1 MLFLK
6 SWLEEYI
13 NLSNYTDAEISDFLS
28 LRSGE
33 CESVEIISEYFDNK
47 VVVGKIENLKKHPE
61 ADRLNVF
68 DVNIGNGNNV
78 QIVSAAPNARDGLV
92 CPVALDGAKLPYM
105 AIIPRKMRGIE
116 SQGMCCGKSELALE
130 TENSPGLWE
139 LNELVNENDLGKS
152 ICEALTEYFP
162 AQTIFEIKYLQD
174 KLASCANHLGL
185 AIELAV
191 CIQKPE
197 LLRGL
202 GLKVYDFDTEWCDEL
217 IQKIKPSQLQI
228 QLTDKTES
236 VKSYAILDIKLDKI
250 YNLNH
255 IYQTRM
261 FLTGKNLVGGLV
273 DLSNYLLFDMGQ
285 PNHFFSSD
293 KIDNYDWKFD
303 KLGSDVEFEGLGQFK
318 NGVLPKCL
326 SVLKDGKENILI
338 VPGITGSNSTKTETE
353 DLSVL
358 IEIANFDKEV
368 VARNSSAMNYRSDS
382 AKVFA
387 SGVNYALSSLLMYR
401 LIQELPA
408 ASISHSLFWD
418 GDSKLEDSNEW
429 VESTVHGAYSE
440 KIILID
446 LVYIADRLDN
456 RGIDYWEPIIL
467 EKLNL
472 FATIDTVSMKTIKEL
487 LTDGLFDSEEEEEKS
502 ILEKFPIY
510 DGESIEDYYKDSRL
524 IGLDA
529 FYGNIQTNEDVL
541 FEVAKLIGF
550 DNLEPEFLN
559 FSVDSKTEGY
569 YNQIN
574 YLKSIFVNFGFSEV
588 LSRPF
593 LPENKLFSS
602 FLETET
608 NALVALSSQRKDEP
622 FLRDSLFSSLL
633 KTAEFNIKLGVK
645 EPKIF
650 ELTKIYLHSENQINN
665 LSNSLDKNNV
675 WEHFELS
682 GVSCC
687 QDPYLLTS
695 LVNQIQ
701 TKLGL
706 EIETNKLNENYSK
719 IGNGYNY
726 NLGEIVQIN
735 LVEIKNSIKKAFDLP
750 LNKTFWYIEMK
761 FNPNKINYNAYQ
773 KFSDQSNF
781 PIVERSYS
789 LSVPKGLQWSELV
802 QILKNEVISD
812 SIIYITPVERIDSD
826 NENNDKLNYKV
837 AFFSYSKTMVSLEI
851 EDWETKTITALK
863 TKYNNI
869 ELR

>member
-13 NLSNYTDAEISDFLS
+13 NLSDYTDTEISDFLS

-33 CESVEIISEYFDNK
+33 CESVETISEYFDNK
-47 VVVGKIENLKKHPE
+47 VVIGRIENLKKHPE

-68 DVNIGNGNNV
+68 DVNIGNGNKV
-78 QIVSAAPNARDGLV
+78 QIVSAAPNARDGLI

-105 AIIPRKMRGIE
+105 TIIPRKMRGIE
-116 SQGMCCGKSELALE
+116 SQGMCCGKSELAVE
-130 TENSPGLWE
+130 TENSPGLWD
-139 LNELVNENDLGKS
+139 LNELVNETSLGKS
-152 ICEALTEYFP
+152 ICEVLPEFFP
-162 AQTIFEIKYLQD
+162 VQTIFEIKYLQD
-174 KLASCANHLGL
+174 KLSSCANHLGL

-197 LLRGL
+197 LLRGM
-202 GLKVYDFDTEWCDEL
+202 GLKVYDFDTEWCNEV

-228 QLTDKTES
+228 QLTEKTKS

-273 DLSNYLLFDMGQ
+273 DLSNYLLFEMGQ

-303 KLGSDVEFEGLGQFK
+303 KLESDVELQGLGQFK
-318 NGVLPKCL
+318 NGVLPKGL
-326 SVLKDGKENILI
+326 SVLKDGKENIMI
-338 VPGITGSNSTKTETE
+338 VPGITGSDSTKTETD
-353 DLSVL
+353 DLNVL

-401 LIQELPA
+401 LIQEIPEA
-408 ASISHSLFWD
+408 TIAHSLFWD

-429 VESTVHGAYSE
+429 IESTVHGAYCD
-440 KIILID
+440 KIILVD
-446 LVYIADRLDN
+446 LVYIADRLDS

-467 EKLNL
+467 EKISL
-472 FATIDTVSMKTIKEL
+472 FASIDIVSIKTIKET
-487 LTDGLFDSEEEEEKS
+487 LTDGLFDSDEEEEKS

-510 DGESIEDYYKDSRL
+510 DGESFEEYYKDSRL

-529 FYGNIQTNEDVL
+529 FYGNIRTAEDVL

-559 FSVDSKTEGY
+559 FSVDSKTDGY
-569 YNQIN
+569 FNQLN
-574 YLKSIFVNFGFSEV
+574 YLKSIFGNFGFSEV
-588 LSRPF
+588 ITRPF
-593 LPENKLFSS
+593 LPENKLLSIFLGSS
-602 FLETET
+602 T
-608 NALVALSSQRKDEP
+608 NALIALSSQRKDEP
-622 FLRDSLFSSLL
+622 YLRDSLFSSLL
-633 KTAEFNIKLGVK
+633 NIADSNIKLGVK

-650 ELTKIYLHSENQINN
+650 ELTKIYLHSENQTNN
-665 LSNSLDKNNV
+665 LSNSLDNNNV

-695 LVNQIQ
+695 LINQIQ
-701 TKLGL
+701 IKLGL
-706 EIETNKLNENYSK
+706 EMETNMLDENYSK

-726 NLGEIVQIN
+726 NLAETVQIN
-735 LVEIKNSIKKAFDLP
+735 LVEIKNSIKKLFDLP
-750 LNKTFWYIEMK
+750 LNKTFWYIEIK
-761 FNPNKINYNAYQ
+761 FNPNKINSNSYQ

-781 PIVERSYS
+781 PVIERAYS
-789 LSVPKGLQWSELV
+789 LTVPKDLQWIEV
-802 QILKNEVISD
+802 EQILKNE
-812 SIIYITPVERIDSD
+812 SIIDSNINITPVERMS
-826 NENNDKLNYKV
+826 NENTDKLNYKV
-837 AFFSYSKTMVSLEI
+837 EYFSYSRTMLNSEI
-851 EDWETKTITALK
+851 EDWEIRALNSLK
-863 TKYNNI
+863 NKYNNI